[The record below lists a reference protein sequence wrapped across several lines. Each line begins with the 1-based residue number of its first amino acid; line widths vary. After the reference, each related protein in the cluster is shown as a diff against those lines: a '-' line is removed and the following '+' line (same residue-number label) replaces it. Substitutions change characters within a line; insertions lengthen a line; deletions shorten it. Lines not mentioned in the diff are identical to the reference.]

1 MTPRPSAITAAA
13 LAVSLFCTSLA
24 TAQDTPA
31 PMVRLMTVG
40 QRDAPTE
47 RTFFG
52 RTVAR
57 QTVDLAFQVDGQ
69 IVEFPVAE
77 GDLIPAGEL
86 IARLEQQPFALAV
99 EEARLNEEQAQRDA
113 GRAEQLGG
121 NVSAAQRETMQT
133 QARLAEVARKNAE
146 LSLERST
153 LVAPFDAVV
162 STRSV
167 ANFTTVAAGQPVVRL
182 HDMSELRVEI
192 DVPEAIVRQAGENPQ
207 YDLLARFGGDD
218 RLHPLEIV
226 ETDIETGPIAG
237 TYRVTLGMAPPKD
250 VLILPGYSV
259 AVVMRPKE
267 AVQAQDLI
275 LPLDALATTP
285 EGDYFALRFTPEGA
299 DAGTL
304 ARVPVTVSATPNGQ
318 LAVTSGL
325 EPGDEIVSAGLP
337 HLSDG
342 QSVRRFPGFEQ

>member
-13 LAVSLFCTSLA
+13 LAVSLFYISPVLA
-24 TAQDTPA
+24 QETPA

-40 QRDAPTE
+40 QQDASSE

-57 QTVDLAFQVDGQ
+57 QTVDLGFQVGGQ
-69 IVEFPVAE
+69 LVDFPVAE

-86 IARLEQQPFALAV
+86 IARLDQLPFTLAV
-99 EEARLNEEQAQRDA
+99 EEARLQEEQAQRDA

-121 NVSAAQRETMQT
+121 NVSAAQRETAQT
-133 QARLAEVARKNAE
+133 QARLAEVARRNAE

-153 LVAPFDAVV
+153 LAAPFDAVV
-162 STRSV
+162 STRTV
-167 ANFTTVAAGQPVVRL
+167 ANFTTVGAGQPVVRL

-192 DVPEAIVRQAGENPQ
+192 DVPEAVVRQAGANPQ

-237 TYRVTLGMAPPKD
+237 TYRVTLGMAPPED

-259 AVVMRPKE
+259 AVVMRPRGGD
-267 AVQAQDLI
+267 QAPALT
-275 LPLDALATTP
+275 LPQDALATTP
-285 EGDYFALRFTPEGA
+285 EGDYFALRFTPAGEET
-299 DAGTL
+299 GTL
-304 ARVPVTVSATPNGQ
+304 SRVPVTVGANPNGQ
-318 LAVTSGL
+318 LSVTSGL
-325 EPGDEIVSAGLP
+325 EAGDEIVSAGLT

-342 QSVRRFPGFEQ
+342 QNVRRFRGFEQ